1 MSGFRNF
8 VNYRLRLLLHCGV
21 AWPKSRRH
29 LDPSPPTTHNC
40 VEIPTTNS
48 LIDQAGTI
56 NGIDYRAIG
65 LTLDKMGLR
74 GMGPKQIIEY
84 VRTGT
89 STASR

>member
-1 MSGFRNF
+1 
-8 VNYRLRLLLHCGV
+8 V
-21 AWPKSRRH
+21 AT
-29 LDPSPPTTHNC
+29 PTTS
-40 VEIPTTNS
+40 S
-48 LIDQAGTI
+48 LIDLAGTI
-56 NGIDYRAIG
+56 NGVNYRAIG